1 MSDSF
6 CKPYLNPRT
15 GNMTFGSAA
24 RNGRLKTLGGVDG
37 VVKKTRDFLL
47 NEADKTQKKTK

>member
-6 CKPYLNPRT
+6 CKPYRNPRT

-37 VVKKTRDFLL
+37 VVEKTRDFLL
-47 NEADKTQKKTK
+47 NEADKTQKKIK

>member
-6 CKPYLNPRT
+6 CKPYRNPRT
-15 GNMTFGSAA
+15 GNITFGSAA

-37 VVKKTRDFLL
+37 VLARTTTFLL
-47 NEADKTQKKTK
+47 NEADKTQRKKK